1 MQRPVCAPSFIQ
13 DVLGTRCI
21 QFSDKAV
28 RTKPHAL
35 GAGVP
40 ASLYSASVADR
51 IATGLHAGQRVT
63 PTLDSEVS
71 ATRGFQTSRVAVA
84 INLLPRSSS
93 LTSKGPLILPMQK
106 HLTSARECSY
116 GECL

>member
-93 LTSKGPLILPMQK
+93 LTSKGPLILPMPEN
-106 HLTSARECSY
+106 R
-116 GECL
+116 